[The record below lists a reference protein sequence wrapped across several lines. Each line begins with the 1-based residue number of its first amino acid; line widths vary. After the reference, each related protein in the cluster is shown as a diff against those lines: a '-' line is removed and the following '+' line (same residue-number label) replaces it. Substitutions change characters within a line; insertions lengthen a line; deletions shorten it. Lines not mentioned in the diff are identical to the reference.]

1 MEAWGM
7 MGTLV
12 QGHRA
17 QHRGGGGVKE
27 GFPGRQHA
35 VSFERQVGAGDP
47 PSFFHDSKSPKSH
60 HQVLGGRPSSIWFK
74 SVSSMKRPS
83 GFGKLPPVS
92 GHRFPSL

>member
-7 MGTLV
+7 MGTLA

-17 QHRGGGGVKE
+17 QHRGGGAVKE

-47 PSFFHDSKSPKSH
+47 PSFFHDSEFKITAPG
-60 HQVLGGRPSSIWFK
+60 LRWRPSST
-74 SVSSMKRPS
+74 
-83 GFGKLPPVS
+83 
-92 GHRFPSL
+92 